1 MNARWL
7 LIAILLTVF
16 LSFLPFAQIVTY
28 PFLIFST
35 FIHET
40 SHAFAAVLT
49 GGDVESLIVRTNGSG
64 VTYTRGGLRF
74 IISSAGYLGTT
85 LFGALLLL
93 LSRNEKN
100 VRPVLIGC
108 ALLVLLVT
116 AVFVGHTNNVL
127 VIAMI
132 ASITAL
138 VGLSMRPGTSLQNK
152 KMTLMA
158 VALGILLLLA
168 SYLILTRSLF
178 SWSAGLLIV
187 VTLFGVARLASVRFA
202 HFFLTFLAVQC
213 SLNALEA
220 IKTVYFLSLGSTCG
234 NDAATM
240 ATLTGIPAW
249 IWAILWALLS
259 IAILAI
265 STAFYARKSF
275 RSSAPIAI

>member
-7 LIAILLTVF
+7 LIAILLTIF
-16 LSFLPFAQIVTY
+16 LSFLPFAHILTY

-40 SHAFAAVLT
+40 SHAVAAVLT
-49 GGDVESLIVRTNGSG
+49 GGEVESLIVRMNGSG

-74 IISSAGYLGTT
+74 VVSSAGYLGTT

-93 LSRNEKN
+93 LSRNEKY
-100 VRPVLIGC
+100 VRPTLIGC

-116 AVFVGHTNNVL
+116 AVFVGNTNNIL

-132 ASITAL
+132 ASISAL
-138 VGLSMRPGTSLQNK
+138 AGLSMKRRTVQQTNRVP
-152 KMTLMA
+152 LMA

-168 SYLILTRSLF
+168 GYLIWTKSLF

-187 VTLFGVARLASVRFA
+187 VALFGVVRLASIQFA

-213 SLNALEA
+213 CLNALEA

-234 NDAATM
+234 NDAASM
-240 ATLTGIPAW
+240 ANLTGIPAW

-259 IAILAI
+259 IGILGI
-265 STAFYARKSF
+265 STAFYARKSI
-275 RSSAPIAI
+275 RTSPIPI

>member
-16 LSFLPFAQIVTY
+16 LSFLPFAQVITY

-49 GGDVESLIVRTNGSG
+49 GGDVESLIVRMNGSG
-64 VTYTRGGLRF
+64 VTYTHGGLRF
-74 IISSAGYLGTT
+74 IVSSAGYLGTT

-93 LSRNEKN
+93 FSRKEKN

-108 ALLVLLVT
+108 ALLVLIVT

-132 ASITAL
+132 ACISVL
-138 VGLSMRPGTSLQNK
+138 VGLTMRPGAGVQAK
-152 KMTLMA
+152 KMPLMA
-158 VALGILLLLA
+158 VALGMLLLLTG
-168 SYLILTRSLF
+168 YLIWTRSLF
-178 SWSAGLLIV
+178 SWSAGLMIAV
-187 VTLFGVARLASVRFA
+187 ALFGVVRLASIQFA

-234 NDAATM
+234 NDAAAM
-240 ATLTGIPAW
+240 ASLTGIPAW
-249 IWAILWALLS
+249 LWAIAWAILS
-259 IAILAI
+259 VVILAI

-275 RSSAPIAI
+275 RTTSPIPI